1 MDLSILADKEAAA
14 LENCRQQVYSASS
27 FSLSHPYHH
36 QYTDSHR
43 KASKDSQSRMNQHKT
58 KTQTF
63 KKLRYQ
69 REVSYLYQNL
79 KYWVFVVVV
88 VYRNEPM
95 NLRIHMEMEGAQNT
109 TTIWKRNWKTNTFY
123 SQTYYNSTAFKAA
136 DTGIRKNTYK

>member
-1 MDLSILADKEAAA
+1 MKKV
-14 LENCRQQVYSASS
+14 RG
-27 FSLSHPYHH
+27 
-36 QYTDSHR
+36 
-43 KASKDSQSRMNQHKT
+43 
-58 KTQTF
+58 F

-79 KYWVFVVVV
+79 KYWFFVVVVV

-95 NLRIHMEMEGAQNT
+95 NLSLHMEMEGAQN

-136 DTGIRKNTYK
+136 GTGIRKNIYK